1 MGVWAFFEQY
11 PRNCKGM
18 RPSMVISNVSN
29 DMLAKSSN
37 IPRLLAYLNT
47 VNAKMIL
54 RIPSGMRLFRRFL

>member
-18 RPSMVISNVSN
+18 KPSLVVSNVSN

-37 IPRLLAYLNT
+37 IPRL
-47 VNAKMIL
+47 
-54 RIPSGMRLFRRFL
+54 